1 MLVRVARSVP
11 GIQTHERAG
20 KFRSMSLITAANL
33 AKSYGPDDI
42 FSGVSFAIPKGA
54 RLAIVGPNGIG
65 KTTLLRI
72 LYGEETASE
81 GKVNR
86 AKALRMGY
94 LPQEAAS
101 DTAFESD
108 ASLWAV
114 CLDSF
119 ADLRQMETEQARLET
134 LMSDPL
140 QAETALARYGPLQAE
155 FEQCGGYTY
164 LTRIRQ
170 VLTGLGFTPE
180 EFDYPLCHLS
190 GGQRTRALLARLLL
204 VDPDVLIL
212 DEPTNHLDIAAVEWL
227 EDYLTRWEGAAL
239 IVSHDRYFLDR
250 VATTIL
256 EMSRV
261 GFETYHGNYSAYVQD
276 RQRRWDL
283 RMQIFE
289 TEKIRLEK
297 ELEYIRRNISGQ
309 NVQQAKGRLRRLTR
323 YLQAVEQIGLEHVVG
338 RSWGQVAEQV
348 STTVS
353 SFSVDEASRRVRS
366 LRPPSNRPP
375 GLSLHLHASYRSGDI
390 VLRTKNITVGY
401 PGKVLFRAEDI
412 ELRRLETA
420 ALIGPNGAGKTT
432 FLKTILEQVPP
443 LLGEVSLGASLNVG
457 YFAQAHEDLDPERT
471 LVEEID
477 SVAPHMLLAEI
488 RDYLAKFLFTG
499 DDVFKK
505 VSVLSGGEG
514 SRLALAKL
522 ALTNAN
528 LLLLDEP
535 TNHLDIPSQE
545 ILQEVL
551 DNYQGTILLVSHDR
565 YLIDALATQ
574 IWEIDE
580 ASGRLPVF
588 KGSYSQYRE
597 WQKVEQERAK
607 AEEVEVVRKVIST
620 PRPASSRISP
630 EEKRRRNRIKSVEDQ
645 IAELETQLA
654 VLSRQLENPP
664 ADPAIVHKL
673 GSNYVRLQG
682 ELEAMMKEWEE
693 LQG

>member
-1 MLVRVARSVP
+1 MLVRHLHKETP
-11 GIQTHERAG
+11 KLAG
-20 KFRSMSLITAANL
+20 KFPAMSLITVANL
-33 AKSYGPDDI
+33 AKSYGPNDI
-42 FSGVSFAIPKGA
+42 FSGVNFAIPKEA

-72 LYGEETASE
+72 LYGEETPSE
-81 GKVNR
+81 GTISR
-86 AKALRMGY
+86 AKTLQVGY

-101 DTAFESD
+101 EAAFESE
-108 ASLWAV
+108 ASLWQV

-119 ADLRQMETEQARLET
+119 AGLRQQETELTRLEA
-134 LMSDPL
+134 LMSDPQQAEAALAKYGSL
-140 QAETALARYGPLQAE
+140 QAA
-155 FEQCGGYTY
+155 FEGRGGYTY

-170 VLTGLGFTPE
+170 VLTGLGFTAD
-180 EFDYPLCHLS
+180 EFDYPLRHLS

-204 VDPDVLIL
+204 ADPDLLIL
-212 DEPTNHLDIAAVEWL
+212 DEPTNHLDITAVEWL
-227 EDYLTRWEGAAL
+227 EEYFNRWEGAAL

-276 RQRRWDL
+276 RQRRWDQ

-297 ELEYIRRNISGQ
+297 ELDYIRRNISGQ

-323 YLQAVEQIGLEHVVG
+323 YLQAVEQIGLDNVVG
-338 RSWGQVAEQV
+338 RNWGEVAEQV

-353 SFSVDEASRRVRS
+353 SFSVDEAARRMHS

-390 VLRTKNITVGY
+390 VLRTRNILIGY
-401 PGKVLFRAEDI
+401 PGKSLFYEEDI

-443 LLGEVSLGASLNVG
+443 LQGEVSLGASLNVG
-457 YFAQAHEDLDPERT
+457 YFAQAHEDLNPERT

-488 RDYLAKFLFTG
+488 RNYLAKFLFTG

-505 VSVLSGGEG
+505 VNMLSGGEG

-580 ASGRLPVF
+580 EHGVLAVF

-597 WQKVEQERAK
+597 WQMAEQQRAK
-607 AEEVEVVRKVIST
+607 AEEIVATRRSDAA
-620 PRPASSRISP
+620 PRTAASRISP
-630 EEKRRRNRIKSVEDQ
+630 EEKRRRNRIKAVEDQ
-645 IAELETQLA
+645 IAELEAQLA
-654 VLSRQLENPP
+654 AISRQLENPP
-664 ADPAIVHKL
+664 ADPAKVNKL
-673 GSNYVRLQG
+673 GSDYVRLQG
-682 ELEAMMKEWEE
+682 ELENKMKEWEG
-693 LQG
+693 LQRE

>member
-1 MLVRVARSVP
+1 
-11 GIQTHERAG
+11 
-20 KFRSMSLITAANL
+20 MSLITITNL
-33 AKSYGPDDI
+33 AKSYGPNDI
-42 FSGVSFAIPKGA
+42 FSGVTFAIPKGA

-72 LYGEETASE
+72 LYGEETPSE
-81 GKVNR
+81 GTVNR
-86 AKALRMGY
+86 AKNLQVGY

-101 DTAFESD
+101 EAAFESD

-119 ADLRQMETEQARLET
+119 ANLRMQEIELTHLEA
-134 LMSDPL
+134 LMSDPQ

-155 FEQCGGYTY
+155 FEHRGGYTY

-170 VLTGLGFTPE
+170 VLTGLGFTAE
-180 EFDYPLCHLS
+180 EFEYPLRHLS

-204 VDPDVLIL
+204 ADPDVLIL
-212 DEPTNHLDIAAVEWL
+212 DEPTNHLDISAVEWL
-227 EDYLTRWEGAAL
+227 EEYLTRWEGAAL

-250 VATTIL
+250 VVTTIL

-283 RMQIFE
+283 RRQTFE

-297 ELEYIRRNISGQ
+297 ELKYIRRNISGQ

-323 YLQAVEQIGLEHVVG
+323 YLQAVEQIGLDQVVG
-338 RSWGQVAEQV
+338 RNWSAVAEQV

-353 SFSVDEASRRVRS
+353 SFSVDEATRRVHS

-390 VLRTKNITVGY
+390 VLRTKNILIGY
-401 PGKVLFRAEDI
+401 PDNTLFRADDI

-443 LLGEVSLGASLNVG
+443 LKGEVSLGASLNVG

-477 SVAPHMLLAEI
+477 SVAPHMLVAEI

-499 DDVFKK
+499 EDVFKQ

-522 ALTNAN
+522 ALTDAN

-551 DNYQGTILLVSHDR
+551 DYYQGTILLVSHDR

-580 ASGRLPVF
+580 ERELLTVF

-597 WQKVEQERAK
+597 WQNAEHERAK
-607 AEEVEVVRKVIST
+607 MKEVEVVRRVVPPPK
-620 PRPASSRISP
+620 PAASRISP
-630 EEKRRRNRIKSVEDQ
+630 EEKRRRNRLKAVEDQ
-645 IAELETQLA
+645 IAELETQLTII
-654 VLSRQLENPP
+654 SRHLEVPP
-664 ADPAIVHKL
+664 ADPAKVHKL
-673 GSNYVRLQG
+673 GNEYVRLQG
-682 ELEAMMKEWEE
+682 ELEEMMKEWEE
-693 LQG
+693 LENVNKR

>member
-1 MLVRVARSVP
+1 
-11 GIQTHERAG
+11 
-20 KFRSMSLITAANL
+20 MSLITVANL
-33 AKSYGPDDI
+33 AKSYGPNDI

-72 LYGEETASE
+72 LYGEETPSE
-81 GKVNR
+81 GTLSL
-86 AKALRMGY
+86 AKNLRTGY

-101 DTAFESD
+101 DAAFESE

-119 ADLRQMETEQARLET
+119 AGLRQQEAELARLEA
-134 LMSDPL
+134 LMGDPA
-140 QAETALARYGPLQAE
+140 QAKPALARYGPLQAD
-155 FEQCGGYTY
+155 FEHRGGYTY

-170 VLTGLGFTPE
+170 VLSGLGFSAE
-180 EFDYPLCHLS
+180 EFDYPLRHLS

-204 VDPDVLIL
+204 ADPDLLIL

-227 EDYLTRWEGAAL
+227 EEYLTRWDGAAL

-338 RSWGQVAEQV
+338 RPWSAVAEQV

-353 SFSVDEASRRVRS
+353 SFSVDEAVRRTHS

-390 VLRTKNITVGY
+390 VLRTKDITIGY

-432 FLKTILEQVPP
+432 FLKTILERVPP
-443 LLGEVSLGASLNVG
+443 LQGEVTLGASLNVG

-488 RDYLAKFLFTG
+488 RNYLAKFLFTG

-580 ASGRLPVF
+580 AHGRLPVY
-588 KGSYSQYRE
+588 KGTYSQYRE
-597 WQKVEQERAK
+597 WQRAERERAK
-607 AEEVEVVRKVIST
+607 VEDEQALPKT
-620 PRPASSRISP
+620 EPAPRPALSRPAPSRPAPSRPALSRISP
-630 EEKRRRNRIKSVEDQ
+630 DEKRRRNRLKSIEDQ
-645 IAELETQLA
+645 IAEIDLQLA

-664 ADPAIVHKL
+664 ADPAKVQKL
-673 GSNYVRLQG
+673 GSDYVHLQA
-682 ELEAMMKEWEE
+682 ELDEKMKEWES
-693 LQG
+693 LHP

>member
-1 MLVRVARSVP
+1 
-11 GIQTHERAG
+11 
-20 KFRSMSLITAANL
+20 MSLITATKL
-33 AKSYGPDDI
+33 AKSYGPNDI
-42 FSGVSFAIPKGA
+42 FSGVSFPIAKGA

-72 LYGEETASE
+72 LSGEETPTE
-81 GKVNR
+81 GSISR
-86 AKALRMGY
+86 AKALRVGY
-94 LPQEAAS
+94 LPQEAANEA
-101 DTAFESD
+101 AFESD

-114 CLDSF
+114 CLDAF
-119 ADLRQMETEQARLET
+119 ADLRQQEAELAHLEA

-140 QAETALARYGPLQAE
+140 QAETALLRYGSLQVE
-155 FEQCGGYTY
+155 FEQRGGYTY

-170 VLTGLGFTPE
+170 VLTGLGFTAD
-180 EFDYPLCHLS
+180 EFDYPLRHLS

-204 VDPDVLIL
+204 LDPDLLIL

-227 EDYLTRWEGAAL
+227 EDYLSRWEGAAL

-250 VATTIL
+250 VVTTIF
-256 EMSRV
+256 EMSRQ
-261 GFETYHGNYSAYVQD
+261 GFETYHGNYTAYVQD

-289 TEKIRLEK
+289 TEKIRLDK

-323 YLQAVEQIGLEHVVG
+323 YLQAVEQIGLENVVG
-338 RSWGQVAEQV
+338 HNWAEVAEQV
-348 STTVS
+348 STSTG
-353 SFSVDEASRRVRS
+353 SFNVDEAVRRVHS
-366 LRPPSNRPP
+366 LRPPANRPP

-390 VLRTKNITVGY
+390 VLRTKNITIGY
-401 PGKVLFRAEDI
+401 PGKALFRAEDI

-432 FLKTILEQVPP
+432 FLKTILEQIPP
-443 LLGEVSLGASLNVG
+443 LQGEVSLGASLNVG
-457 YFAQAHEDLDPERT
+457 YFAQAHEDLKPERT

-477 SVAPHMLLAEI
+477 SVAPQMLLADI
-488 RDYLAKFLFTG
+488 RNYLAKFLFTG

-545 ILQEVL
+545 ILQVVL

-580 ASGRLPVF
+580 ANGRLTVF
-588 KGSYSQYRE
+588 QGSYSQYRA
-597 WQKVEQERAK
+597 WQAVERERAK
-607 AEEVEVVRKVIST
+607 AEGPEIVRKVDST
-620 PRPASSRISP
+620 PRAPVSRISP

-645 IAELETQLA
+645 IAGLEAQLA
-654 VLSRQLENPP
+654 SISRQLENPP
-664 ADPAIVHKL
+664 SDPPKVQKL
-673 GSNYVRLQG
+673 GSDYVRLQG

-693 LQG
+693 LQVLK

>member
-1 MLVRVARSVP
+1 
-11 GIQTHERAG
+11 
-20 KFRSMSLITAANL
+20 MSLITVASL
-33 AKSYGPDDI
+33 AKSYGPNDI
-42 FSGVSFAIPKGA
+42 FSGVNFAIPKGA

-72 LYGEETASE
+72 LYGEETPSE
-81 GKVNR
+81 GAISR
-86 AKALRMGY
+86 AKNLRTGY
-94 LPQEAAS
+94 LPQEAAN

-108 ASLWAV
+108 ASLWEV

-119 ADLRQMETEQARLET
+119 ADLRLQETELARLET
-134 LMSDPL
+134 LMSDPQ

-155 FEQCGGYTY
+155 FEHRGGYTY

-170 VLTGLGFTPE
+170 VLAGLGFTAD
-180 EFDYPLCHLS
+180 EFDYPLHHLS

-204 VDPDVLIL
+204 VDPDLLIL

-338 RSWGQVAEQV
+338 RSWGEVAEQV
-348 STTVS
+348 STSVS
-353 SFSVDEASRRVRS
+353 SFSVDEAIHRVHS
-366 LRPPSNRPP
+366 LRPPANRPP
-375 GLSLHLHASYRSGDI
+375 GLSMHLHASYRSGDI

-443 LLGEVSLGASLNVG
+443 LQGEVSLGASLNVG
-457 YFAQAHEDLDPERT
+457 YFAQAHENLDPEHT

-477 SVAPHMLLAEI
+477 SVAPQMLLAEI
-488 RDYLAKFLFTG
+488 RDYLARFLFTG

-580 ASGRLPVF
+580 ERGRLPVY
-588 KGSYSQYRE
+588 KGTYSQYRE
-597 WQKVEQERAK
+597 WQNAERERAK
-607 AEEVEVVRKVIST
+607 AEEVKPVRKVDT
-620 PRPASSRISP
+620 HPRGTSSRISP
-630 EEKRRRNRIKSVEDQ
+630 EEKRRRNRIKAVEDQ
-645 IAELETQLA
+645 IASIEALLA
-654 VLSRQLENPP
+654 GLSRQLENPP
-664 ADPAIVHKL
+664 ADPVKVQKL
-673 GSNYVRLQG
+673 GSDYVRLQVD
-682 ELEAMMKEWEE
+682 LEEMMKEWEQ
-693 LQG
+693 LQLV